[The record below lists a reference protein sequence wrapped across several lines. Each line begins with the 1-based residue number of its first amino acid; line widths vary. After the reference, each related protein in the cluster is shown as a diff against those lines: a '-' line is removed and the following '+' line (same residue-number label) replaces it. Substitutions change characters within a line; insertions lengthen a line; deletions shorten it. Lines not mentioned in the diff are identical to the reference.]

1 LAAGA
6 ESKNYSAGF
15 DAPIMARLSGET
27 PRHFSYRDAGNPA
40 QIGQRKAGIDFG
52 AIKPRG

>member
-1 LAAGA
+1 MRPSWRGYPA
-6 ESKNYSAGF
+6 K
-15 DAPIMARLSGET
+15 R
-27 PRHFSYRDAGNPA
+27 PRHFSYRDAGSPA